1 MHYKYNL
8 LLLCLDCSEIKIHKM
23 QTRPIDQ
30 DIKRAVRT
38 KKMIRALWTIN
49 FCGVALVMLI
59 GVMIYHGYIGYMPPV
74 EGLLNPEDRFASRLF
89 TSDGVEMGRFYQS
102 RNNRVYADYSEISP
116 NVINAL
122 IATEDERFMQH
133 SGIDI
138 MALSRVL
145 FKTILLRQK
154 NAGGGSTITQQLA
167 KQLYSPES
175 DGLMDRFIQKPVEW
189 AIAVKLE
196 RYYTKEEIIKMYLN
210 QFDFLNNAVGIKT
223 AAHVYFNT
231 TPDSLKIEQAAML
244 VGMAKNPSLYNPVRA
259 DRKDAAVGRRNV
271 VLQQMLKADLI
282 TEAECDSLCALP
294 LDVKFTKVD
303 HKDGIAPYFRE
314 AVRLMMQAKE
324 PRRGDYPD
332 WDQQRFVDDSIQWA
346 TNPLYGWVEKNPKPD
361 GTKYNIYTDG
371 LRIYTSIDSRMQ
383 KYAEEAVIDHLKNT
397 LQPQFDR
404 EKGSRGP
411 YTTNSAELGQLTP
424 RKLIDRA
431 IRQSERYRV
440 LKNAGMSDAEIMEEF
455 DKPVDM
461 TVFSYDG
468 GQVQKTMSPRDSVVY
483 QKMFLRA
490 GFMSMDPLTG
500 QVKAYVGG
508 PNFHFFQ
515 YDMAGVGRRQIGS
528 TVKPFLY
535 TYAFEEGF
543 TPCDMFLN
551 AQPSITLPTGEVW
564 APRNTGHARIGEM
577 VDLYWALTNSNNWIS
592 ARLMSELSPSTLA
605 RTMHTFGI
613 TNHLDPVVSLC
624 LGPCDV
630 SVREMVTAYT
640 AFSNKGLRVDPI
652 YVTKI
657 TDNNGNVIS
666 EFTPQYTEVMSQE
679 AYFKMVNILQNVIN
693 SGTGSRLRRAPYN
706 ITAVMGGKTGTTN
719 YNADGWFMGF
729 TPNLVSGVWV
739 GGDERYIHFNRMA
752 QGQGA
757 AMALPIYG
765 LYMKKV
771 YADKS
776 LPYSQTLQFPE
787 PPAGFSPCYKESYG
801 DAPAAETPVEAI
813 DNAFE

>member
-1 MHYKYNL
+1 
-8 LLLCLDCSEIKIHKM
+8 
-23 QTRPIDQ
+23 
-30 DIKRAVRT
+30 
-38 KKMIRALWTIN
+38 
-49 FCGVALVMLI
+49 MLI

-122 IATEDERFMQH
+122 IATEDERFMRH

>member
-1 MHYKYNL
+1 M
-8 LLLCLDCSEIKIHKM
+8 
-23 QTRPIDQ
+23 
-30 DIKRAVRT
+30 
-38 KKMIRALWTIN
+38 KKALVTGAN
-49 FCGVALVMLI
+49 GFVGSALVMLI

-468 GQVQKTMSPRDSVVY
+468 GQVQKTISPRDSVVY

-500 QVKAYVGG
+500 QVKVYVGG

-776 LPYSQTLQFPE
+776 LR
-787 PPAGFSPCYKESYG
+787 
-801 DAPAAETPVEAI
+801 V
-813 DNAFE
+813 

>member
-1 MHYKYNL
+1 
-8 LLLCLDCSEIKIHKM
+8 
-23 QTRPIDQ
+23 
-30 DIKRAVRT
+30 
-38 KKMIRALWTIN
+38 
-49 FCGVALVMLI
+49 MLI

-294 LDVKFTKVD
+294 LEVKFTKVD
-303 HKDGIAPYFRE
+303 HKDGIASYFRE

>member
-1 MHYKYNL
+1 
-8 LLLCLDCSEIKIHKM
+8 
-23 QTRPIDQ
+23 
-30 DIKRAVRT
+30 
-38 KKMIRALWTIN
+38 
-49 FCGVALVMLI
+49 
-59 GVMIYHGYIGYMPPV
+59 MPPV

-282 TEAECDSLCALP
+282 TDAECDSLCALP

>member
-1 MHYKYNL
+1 
-8 LLLCLDCSEIKIHKM
+8 
-23 QTRPIDQ
+23 
-30 DIKRAVRT
+30 
-38 KKMIRALWTIN
+38 
-49 FCGVALVMLI
+49 MLI

-210 QFDFLNNAVGIKT
+210 QFDFFNNAVGIKT

>member
-1 MHYKYNL
+1 
-8 LLLCLDCSEIKIHKM
+8 
-23 QTRPIDQ
+23 
-30 DIKRAVRT
+30 
-38 KKMIRALWTIN
+38 
-49 FCGVALVMLI
+49 MLI

-294 LDVKFTKVD
+294 LEVKFTKVN

-787 PPAGFSPCYKESYG
+787 PPVGFSPCYKESYG

>member
-1 MHYKYNL
+1 
-8 LLLCLDCSEIKIHKM
+8 
-23 QTRPIDQ
+23 
-30 DIKRAVRT
+30 
-38 KKMIRALWTIN
+38 
-49 FCGVALVMLI
+49 MLI

-294 LDVKFTKVD
+294 LEVKFTKVD

-679 AYFKMVNILQNVIN
+679 AYFKMVNILQNVMN

>member
-1 MHYKYNL
+1 
-8 LLLCLDCSEIKIHKM
+8 M

-30 DIKRAVRT
+30 DIKRAART

-59 GVMIYHGYIGYMPPV
+59 GIMIYHGYIGYMPPV

>member
-1 MHYKYNL
+1 MFGL
-8 LLLCLDCSEIKIHKM
+8 LRNKIHKM

-30 DIKRAVRT
+30 DIKRAART

-801 DAPAAETPVEAI
+801 DAPVAETPVEAI

>member
-1 MHYKYNL
+1 
-8 LLLCLDCSEIKIHKM
+8 
-23 QTRPIDQ
+23 
-30 DIKRAVRT
+30 
-38 KKMIRALWTIN
+38 
-49 FCGVALVMLI
+49 MLI

-175 DGLMDRFIQKPVEW
+175 DGLMDRFLQKPVEW

-244 VGMAKNPSLYNPVRA
+244 VGMAKNPSLYNPARA

-294 LDVKFTKVD
+294 LEVKFTKVD

>member
-1 MHYKYNL
+1 
-8 LLLCLDCSEIKIHKM
+8 M

-30 DIKRAVRT
+30 DIKRAART

-231 TPDSLKIEQAAML
+231 SPDSLKIEQAAML

>member
-1 MHYKYNL
+1 
-8 LLLCLDCSEIKIHKM
+8 
-23 QTRPIDQ
+23 
-30 DIKRAVRT
+30 
-38 KKMIRALWTIN
+38 
-49 FCGVALVMLI
+49 MLI

-397 LQPQFDR
+397 LQPQFER

-801 DAPAAETPVEAI
+801 DAPVAETPVEAI

>member
-1 MHYKYNL
+1 
-8 LLLCLDCSEIKIHKM
+8 
-23 QTRPIDQ
+23 
-30 DIKRAVRT
+30 
-38 KKMIRALWTIN
+38 
-49 FCGVALVMLI
+49 MLI

-154 NAGGGSTITQQLA
+154 NAGGGSTITQQFA

-303 HKDGIAPYFRE
+303 HKGGIAPYFRE

>member
-1 MHYKYNL
+1 
-8 LLLCLDCSEIKIHKM
+8 
-23 QTRPIDQ
+23 
-30 DIKRAVRT
+30 
-38 KKMIRALWTIN
+38 
-49 FCGVALVMLI
+49 MLI

-303 HKDGIAPYFRE
+303 HKGGIAPYFRE

>member
-1 MHYKYNL
+1 
-8 LLLCLDCSEIKIHKM
+8 M

-30 DIKRAVRT
+30 DIKRAART

-729 TPNLVSGVWV
+729 TPNLVSGVWI

>member
-1 MHYKYNL
+1 MFGL
-8 LLLCLDCSEIKIHKM
+8 LRNKIHKM

-30 DIKRAVRT
+30 DIKRAART

-102 RNNRVYADYSEISP
+102 RNNRVYADYSEISL

-294 LDVKFTKVD
+294 LEVKFTKVD

>member
-1 MHYKYNL
+1 
-8 LLLCLDCSEIKIHKM
+8 
-23 QTRPIDQ
+23 
-30 DIKRAVRT
+30 
-38 KKMIRALWTIN
+38 
-49 FCGVALVMLI
+49 
-59 GVMIYHGYIGYMPPV
+59 MPPV

-231 TPDSLKIEQAAML
+231 APDSLKIEQAAML
-244 VGMAKNPSLYNPVRA
+244 VGMAKNPSLYNPARA

-294 LDVKFTKVD
+294 LEVKFTKVD

>member
-1 MHYKYNL
+1 
-8 LLLCLDCSEIKIHKM
+8 
-23 QTRPIDQ
+23 
-30 DIKRAVRT
+30 
-38 KKMIRALWTIN
+38 
-49 FCGVALVMLI
+49 
-59 GVMIYHGYIGYMPPV
+59 MPPV

-294 LDVKFTKVD
+294 LEVKFTKVD

-440 LKNAGMSDAEIMEEF
+440 LKNAGMSDAEIIEEF

>member
-1 MHYKYNL
+1 
-8 LLLCLDCSEIKIHKM
+8 M

-30 DIKRAVRT
+30 DIKRAART

-294 LDVKFTKVD
+294 LEVKFTKVD

-739 GGDERYIHFNRMA
+739 GGDERYIHFNRMT

>member
-1 MHYKYNL
+1 
-8 LLLCLDCSEIKIHKM
+8 
-23 QTRPIDQ
+23 
-30 DIKRAVRT
+30 
-38 KKMIRALWTIN
+38 
-49 FCGVALVMLI
+49 MLI

-244 VGMAKNPSLYNPVRA
+244 VGMAKNPSLYNPARA

-294 LDVKFTKVD
+294 LEVKFTKVD

-404 EKGSRGP
+404 EKGGRGP

-801 DAPAAETPVEAI
+801 DAPADETPVEAI

>member
-1 MHYKYNL
+1 
-8 LLLCLDCSEIKIHKM
+8 
-23 QTRPIDQ
+23 
-30 DIKRAVRT
+30 
-38 KKMIRALWTIN
+38 
-49 FCGVALVMLI
+49 MLI

-693 SGTGSRLRRAPYN
+693 SGTGGRLRRAPYN

>member
-1 MHYKYNL
+1 MFGL
-8 LLLCLDCSEIKIHKM
+8 LRNKIHKM

-30 DIKRAVRT
+30 DIKCAART

-294 LDVKFTKVD
+294 LEVKFTKVD
-303 HKDGIAPYFRE
+303 HKGGIAPYFRE

-440 LKNAGMSDAEIMEEF
+440 LKNAGMRDAEIMEEF

>member
-1 MHYKYNL
+1 
-8 LLLCLDCSEIKIHKM
+8 
-23 QTRPIDQ
+23 
-30 DIKRAVRT
+30 
-38 KKMIRALWTIN
+38 
-49 FCGVALVMLI
+49 MLI

-543 TPCDMFLN
+543 TPCDLFLN

>member
-1 MHYKYNL
+1 
-8 LLLCLDCSEIKIHKM
+8 M

-30 DIKRAVRT
+30 DIKRAART

-383 KYAEEAVIDHLKNT
+383 KYAEEAVIDNLKNT

-551 AQPSITLPTGEVW
+551 AQPSIMLPTGEVW

>member
-1 MHYKYNL
+1 
-8 LLLCLDCSEIKIHKM
+8 
-23 QTRPIDQ
+23 
-30 DIKRAVRT
+30 
-38 KKMIRALWTIN
+38 
-49 FCGVALVMLI
+49 MLI

-294 LDVKFTKVD
+294 LEVKFTKVD

-719 YNADGWFMGF
+719 HNADGWFMGF

-771 YADKS
+771 YSDKS

>member
-1 MHYKYNL
+1 
-8 LLLCLDCSEIKIHKM
+8 
-23 QTRPIDQ
+23 
-30 DIKRAVRT
+30 
-38 KKMIRALWTIN
+38 
-49 FCGVALVMLI
+49 MLI

-175 DGLMDRFIQKPVEW
+175 DGLMDRFFQKPVEW

-244 VGMAKNPSLYNPVRA
+244 VGMAKNPSLYNPARA

-294 LDVKFTKVD
+294 LEVKFTKVD

-801 DAPAAETPVEAI
+801 DAPAVETPVEAI

>member
-1 MHYKYNL
+1 
-8 LLLCLDCSEIKIHKM
+8 
-23 QTRPIDQ
+23 
-30 DIKRAVRT
+30 
-38 KKMIRALWTIN
+38 
-49 FCGVALVMLI
+49 MLI

-282 TEAECDSLCALP
+282 TEVECDSLCALP

>member
-1 MHYKYNL
+1 MFGL
-8 LLLCLDCSEIKIHKM
+8 LRNKIHKM

-30 DIKRAVRT
+30 DIKRAART

-244 VGMAKNPSLYNPVRA
+244 VGMAKNPSLYNPARA

-294 LDVKFTKVD
+294 LEVKFTKVD

-771 YADKS
+771 YSDKS

>member
-1 MHYKYNL
+1 
-8 LLLCLDCSEIKIHKM
+8 
-23 QTRPIDQ
+23 
-30 DIKRAVRT
+30 
-38 KKMIRALWTIN
+38 
-49 FCGVALVMLI
+49 MLI

-196 RYYTKEEIIKMYLN
+196 RYYAKEEIIKMYLN
-210 QFDFLNNAVGIKT
+210 QFDFLNNAVGIKM

-294 LDVKFTKVD
+294 LEVKFTKVD

>member
-1 MHYKYNL
+1 
-8 LLLCLDCSEIKIHKM
+8 
-23 QTRPIDQ
+23 
-30 DIKRAVRT
+30 
-38 KKMIRALWTIN
+38 
-49 FCGVALVMLI
+49 MLI

-294 LDVKFTKVD
+294 LDVKFTKVE

-801 DAPAAETPVEAI
+801 DAPAAETPAETPVEAI

>member
-1 MHYKYNL
+1 
-8 LLLCLDCSEIKIHKM
+8 M

-30 DIKRAVRT
+30 DIKRAART

-455 DKPVDM
+455 DNPVDM

>member
-1 MHYKYNL
+1 
-8 LLLCLDCSEIKIHKM
+8 
-23 QTRPIDQ
+23 
-30 DIKRAVRT
+30 
-38 KKMIRALWTIN
+38 
-49 FCGVALVMLI
+49 MLI

-397 LQPQFDR
+397 LQPQFER

-551 AQPSITLPTGEVW
+551 AQPSIMLPTGEVW

>member
-1 MHYKYNL
+1 MFGL
-8 LLLCLDCSEIKIHKM
+8 LRNKIHKM

-30 DIKRAVRT
+30 DIKRAART

-294 LDVKFTKVD
+294 LEVKFTKVD

-383 KYAEEAVIDHLKNT
+383 KYAEEAVVDHLKNT

>member
-1 MHYKYNL
+1 
-8 LLLCLDCSEIKIHKM
+8 
-23 QTRPIDQ
+23 
-30 DIKRAVRT
+30 
-38 KKMIRALWTIN
+38 
-49 FCGVALVMLI
+49 MLI

-605 RTMHTFGI
+605 RTMHMFGI

>member
-1 MHYKYNL
+1 
-8 LLLCLDCSEIKIHKM
+8 
-23 QTRPIDQ
+23 
-30 DIKRAVRT
+30 
-38 KKMIRALWTIN
+38 
-49 FCGVALVMLI
+49 MLI

-244 VGMAKNPSLYNPVRA
+244 VGMAKNPSLYNPACA

-294 LDVKFTKVD
+294 LEVKFTKVD

>member
-1 MHYKYNL
+1 
-8 LLLCLDCSEIKIHKM
+8 M

-30 DIKRAVRT
+30 DIKRAART

-175 DGLMDRFIQKPVEW
+175 NGLMDRFIQKPVEW

-294 LDVKFTKVD
+294 LEVKFTKVD

-771 YADKS
+771 YSDKS

>member
-1 MHYKYNL
+1 
-8 LLLCLDCSEIKIHKM
+8 M

-30 DIKRAVRT
+30 DIKRAART

-244 VGMAKNPSLYNPVRA
+244 VGMAKNPSLYNPARA

-294 LDVKFTKVD
+294 LEVKFTKVD

-706 ITAVMGGKTGTTN
+706 ITAEMGGKTGTTN

>member
-1 MHYKYNL
+1 
-8 LLLCLDCSEIKIHKM
+8 
-23 QTRPIDQ
+23 
-30 DIKRAVRT
+30 
-38 KKMIRALWTIN
+38 
-49 FCGVALVMLI
+49 
-59 GVMIYHGYIGYMPPV
+59 MPPV

-411 YTTNSAELGQLTP
+411 YTTNSTELGQLTP

>member
-1 MHYKYNL
+1 
-8 LLLCLDCSEIKIHKM
+8 
-23 QTRPIDQ
+23 
-30 DIKRAVRT
+30 
-38 KKMIRALWTIN
+38 
-49 FCGVALVMLI
+49 MLI

-771 YADKS
+771 YADNS